1 MSDNFLDDIAGI
13 DRIVKEVESSQPK
26 RHRVTVTFAHG
37 GQLTLDN
44 GNRGMMRGQLRVLR
58 KAMKSRRE
66 FVVSDAT
73 GEIARGIV
81 ALVEV
86 LPWTHSSRG

>member
-1 MSDNFLDDIAGI
+1 MAT
-13 DRIVKEVESSQPK
+13 EPK

-86 LPWTHSSRG
+86 LP

>member
-1 MSDNFLDDIAGI
+1 MSDNFFDDIAEI
-13 DRIVKEVESSQPK
+13 DRIVKEVESAQPK

-66 FVVSDAT
+66 FVVSDAN

-86 LPWTHSSRG
+86 LP